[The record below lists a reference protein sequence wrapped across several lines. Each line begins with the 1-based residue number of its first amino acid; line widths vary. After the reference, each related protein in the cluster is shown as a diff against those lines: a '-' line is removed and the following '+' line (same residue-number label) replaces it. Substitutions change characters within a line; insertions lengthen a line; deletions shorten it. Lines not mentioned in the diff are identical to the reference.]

1 MTTLNR
7 LFAEINREHWG
18 FAPAQKG
25 RQETS
30 TYRWAKSEHNLG
42 RI

>member
-7 LFAEINREHWG
+7 LFKEINREHWG
-18 FAPAQKG
+18 FGAEQKG
-25 RQETS
+25 RQKTW
-30 TYRWAKSEHNLG
+30 TYRWAKATRNLG